1 MSLEARGVWEH
12 GFPRGIRLIADG
24 EYALTIDRL
33 SLEMTRYFKLCLVF
47 AYDSE
52 YALWREM
59 HPKEGFIPS
68 FAQGLPG
75 AVEWREFVF
84 VWVMPITEGLTRVQ
98 KEMVLCNEYA
108 DFLASIQVRLVPALL
123 PKVQWVEVSNG

>member
-1 MSLEARGVWEH
+1 MSLEARGVWEQ
-12 GFPRGIRLIADG
+12 GFPQETHFIVDD
-24 EYALTIDRL
+24 EYRLTIERC
-33 SLEMTRYFKLCLVF
+33 SVEVTRYFKLCLVF

-84 VWVMPITEGLTRVQ
+84 VWVRPIKEDLTRVQ
-98 KEMVLCNEYA
+98 REMVLFNEYA
-108 DFLASIQVRLVPALL
+108 DFLASLRVRLVPALM
-123 PKVQWVEVSNG
+123 PKVKWVEVSNG